1 MSRYEVIEGHQN
13 MDLVAVHAFLSR
25 SYWSPEIPLETIEKA
40 AANSLCFGVRFG
52 DQQVA
57 FARVITDKA
66 TYAYLSDV
74 YVLEEH
80 RGKGLSHLMMN
91 HIMEHPDLQDLRR
104 FMLVTRDAHS
114 LYSRYG
120 FEVAS
125 TPDRIMEILK
135 PDLYLSDSFR
145 NRRASDT

>member
-1 MSRYEVIEGHQN
+1 MPSYEIVEGYQN
-13 MDLVAVHAFLSR
+13 MDLIAVHAFLKQ
-25 SYWSPEIPLETIEKA
+25 SYWSPEIPFEVVRKA
-40 AANSLCFGVRFG
+40 AENSICFGIKVG
-52 DQQVA
+52 GEQVA

-66 TYAYLSDV
+66 TFAYLSDV

-80 RGKGLSHLMMN
+80 RGRGLSHQ
-91 HIMEHPDLQDLRR
+91 IMERITQHADLQHLRR

-125 TPDRIMEILK
+125 SPERIMEVLK
-135 PDLYLSDSFR
+135 PDLYRTEPS
-145 NRRASDT
+145 